1 MRERLRHLLTWAALV
16 VAVLLSPT
24 ALAAT
29 AAEARQFVKDQQV
42 KLMDL
47 VRKGANADV
56 DRVFGDTLDYDA
68 IARDS
73 LGDDWNGLKAAQQ
86 QQFRC
91 LLERLVA
98 RAYHRD
104 LKRTLDYAITFEE
117 KVEEVPGKGFLVKS
131 VVKSRTNARED
142 PVSIAYVVQ
151 WNGERWRVRDIVT
164 EGSSMGGSYEAQ
176 FRRLLKRKG
185 FEELIRKME
194 EKLGAVE
201 SAACRDPRPAG

>member
-1 MRERLRHLLTWAALV
+1 
-16 VAVLLSPT
+16 
-24 ALAAT
+24 
-29 AAEARQFVKDQQV
+29 
-42 KLMDL
+42 MDL

-98 RAYHRD
+98 RAYHPRPQAD
-104 LKRTLDYAITFEE
+104 ARLRHHVRGEGRGG
-117 KVEEVPGKGFLVKS
+117 PGKGFLVKS

-164 EGSSMGGSYEAQ
+164 EGSSMVGSYESQ